1 MIKSSTKNL
10 MELLKTNALFSTV
23 KDEDLLE
30 IVSKHCVEKSFR
42 KGSIIFSKSGK
53 EKCIGFIVKGTAQ
66 VKKEQ
71 IVLNMLKESDVFGA
85 VTIYGKTESFVNDI
99 VALTDCKVAFIS
111 KDGIDFVLSKSPVFA
126 KRYIAYLSQRIYFLN
141 KKIETYTS
149 PTANEKLYAY
159 LSSIAVDGVAEIRI
173 KMTELA
179 NQLNL
184 SRASLYRAFAE
195 LEADGKAKKEGNII
209 KLLN

>member
-10 MELLKTNALFSTV
+10 MEILKTNPLFSAV

-42 KGSIIFSKSGK
+42 KGNIIFSKSDK
-53 EKCIGFIVKGTAQ
+53 EKCIGFIVKGTVQ
-66 VKKEQ
+66 VKKEH
-71 IVLNMLKESDVFGA
+71 IVLNKLKESDIFGA
-85 VTIYGKTESFVNDI
+85 VTLYGKSEGFVNDI

-111 KDGIDFVLSKSPVFA
+111 KNGIELVLSKSPGFA
-126 KRYIAYLSQRIYFLN
+126 KRYIAYLSQKIYFLN

-159 LSSIAVDGVAEIRI
+159 LSSIAVDGVAEINI

-184 SRASLYRAFAE
+184 SRASLYRAFTE
-195 LEADGKAKKEGNII
+195 LEADGKAEKEGKRI